1 MVNGKAGSLAGL
13 KEPRAA
19 LAAALRS
26 GGFMIRDD
34 MDEAASLDAQWAA
47 VEAGDARVVFV
58 AGGDGTLRDAASRLI
73 DGERGLA
80 PLPGGTMNRVCA
92 RLGLIMDPVEAA
104 KTYRPGAFV
113 TLDVATANGEVFLY
127 QSIVGAPTRLMRI
140 REMQRGG
147 GARGW
152 WPLVR
157 AGLRELGRP
166 SSRGLSIRTGVRQ
179 RARGHAAVVTLPEP
193 AGPPRLTCHLARP
206 VGIYSRL
213 RQAVR
218 WFRGEL
224 GKDAEVAT
232 HSDGRLVVHGR
243 TPWLRLSLDGEMR
256 LVQGPLKFRLHPGR
270 LKLLVPPEGAG

>member
-1 MVNGKAGSLAGL
+1 MAGL
-13 KEPRAA
+13 QEPQAA
-19 LAAALRS
+19 LVAALRS
-26 GGFMIRDD
+26 GGFVIG
-34 MDEAASLDAQWAA
+34 DETEGVASLDTQWAA
-47 VEAGDARVVFV
+47 VEASDAEVVFV
-58 AGGDGTLRDAASRLI
+58 AGGDGTLRDAASRLV
-73 DGERGLA
+73 GGPRALA

-92 RLGLIMDPVEAA
+92 RLGLNKDPVEAA
-104 KTYRPGAFV
+104 RSYRPGPFV
-113 TLDVATANGEVFLY
+113 MLDVATANGEVFLY

-166 SSRGLSIRTGVRQ
+166 SSRGLSIRTGVRR
-179 RARGHAAVVTLPEP
+179 RATGHAAVVTLPEP
-193 AGPPRLTCHLARP
+193 AGPAHLTCNLARP
-206 VGIYSRL
+206 AGAFSRL
-213 RQAVR
+213 RQAIR

-232 HSDGRLVVHGR
+232 RSEGRLVVHGR

-256 LVQGPLKFRLHPGR
+256 LVQGPVKFRLHQGR
-270 LKLLVPPEGAG
+270 LKLLVPPDAAG